1 MQRNRGRVADR
12 SEAMAGKKH
21 SNTGYTWLQ

>member
-1 MQRNRGRVADR
+1 MQRNRGRVAHL